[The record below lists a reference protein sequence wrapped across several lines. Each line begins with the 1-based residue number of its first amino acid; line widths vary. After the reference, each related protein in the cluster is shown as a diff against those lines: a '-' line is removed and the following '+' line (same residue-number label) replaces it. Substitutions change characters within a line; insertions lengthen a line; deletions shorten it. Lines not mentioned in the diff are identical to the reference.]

1 MPLPRTEKD
10 RRREQVK
17 ARRREN
23 FDRILA
29 ALEVLQA
36 AGIQGRLVFPI
47 MDDQPI
53 QLLVDAR
60 DMPARAL
67 AARVARRSL
76 GDAHHTLDF
85 TGDLTPEALEAI
97 MAASLP
103 LEALYRQSA

>member
-1 MPLPRTEKD
+1 MPLPRAEKD

-17 ARRREN
+17 ARRRET

-36 AGIQGRLVFPI
+36 AGVPGRLVWPI
-47 MDDQPI
+47 DDDRPI
-53 QLLVDAR
+53 QLLVNAQ

-76 GDAHHTLDF
+76 GDAHHTIAY
-85 TGDLTPEALEAI
+85 TGDFGTEALEAM
-97 MAASLP
+97 MATSLP
-103 LEALYRQSA
+103 LEALYRHLG